1 MADPLIGVPVPRKEG
16 RNKVT
21 GRARYVDDLRFE
33 GMIYGTTVRSPVAR
47 GCIKAIRFGEGINW
61 YEFTMVRASDI
72 PGKNHIA
79 LIVDDQP
86 CLAGSVVNHPEEPI
100 LLLAHPDRYLLER
113 ARRAVEVEIEPLP
126 AVFSIDESLR
136 QDVIIWGED
145 NIFKQYRVEKGD
157 VDSAWDQA
165 DLIVEGEYHTG
176 AQEQLYIETNGMV
189 AVASPER
196 GVAVWGSMQC
206 PYYVHKALK
215 AVFGLTDEQVRVIQ
229 TETGGGFG
237 GKEEY
242 PSMIAAHA
250 ALLAWK
256 SERPVKVV
264 YDRAEDLTAT
274 TKRHPS
280 RTRHRTAVSKDGKL
294 LAMEI
299 EFVIDGGAYTT
310 LSPVVLSR
318 GTIHAAGPYDCPN
331 VRITSR
337 AVATNTPPHG
347 AFRGFGAPQSIF
359 ALERHLEKVAAV
371 LGLGAEELRRRNFIS
386 KGQSTATGQ
395 VIREDVDMPALL
407 DRALRESDYHAKR
420 ERFAR
425 ENQGNKIKRGVG
437 LSSFFHGAGFTGSG
451 ERYLASV
458 VGVEATSEGR
468 VRILASSTEMGQG
481 TNTILTQIA
490 AQTLEVPY
498 EQVDIMQPDTGHV
511 PNSGPTVASR
521 TCMVVGKLVESAALG
536 LKQTLTR
543 AGLLKDRYS
552 AAEFVGACS
561 AYIGR
566 YGPLR
571 SYSQYQP
578 PPGIHWDDEKYQ
590 GDAYGA
596 FAWAVYV
603 AEVSVDLLTY
613 EARVEDFV
621 AVQEVGRVIHPVL
634 ATGQIEGGVAQA
646 IGYALYEKVAWE
658 NGRMANGQMTNY
670 IIPTS
675 MDIPPIRVIF
685 EERPYA
691 HGPMGAK
698 GIGELPMDGPAP
710 AILNAIENATGVSWA
725 SIPATPEAL
734 MTAME
739 GQALSCSSAASVSY
753 ARPCHS
759 ERSEESAFR
768 SMKVDTS
775 SLAPQTD
782 RAVAG
787 VGATFPAGKIGSV
800 MTKVSVAFT
809 LNGQPRTVSVW
820 PMERLL
826 DVIREHLGLTG
837 TKEGCGEGECGAC
850 SILLDGQLTN
860 SCLVPALQADGS
872 EITTIEGI
880 ADSEELGLVQRA
892 FVECGGAQCGI
903 CTPGM
908 IMAAVS
914 LLHESPEPSEA
925 EIRNGLAG
933 NLCRC
938 TGYMRI
944 FEAVMSAC
952 RQGEPSR

>member
-1 MADPLIGVPVPRKEG
+1 MTYSLVGVPVPRKEG
-16 RNKVT
+16 RDKVT
-21 GRARYVDDLRFE
+21 GKARYVDDLHFE

-47 GCIKAIRFGEGINW
+47 GRIKALHFGEGIPW
-61 YEFTMVRASDI
+61 QDFTIVRASDI
-72 PGKNHIA
+72 PGQNHIA
-79 LIVDDQP
+79 LILNDQP
-86 CLAGSVVNHPEEPI
+86 CLADSIVNHPEEPV
-100 LLLAHPDRYLLER
+100 LLLAHPDRYLLED
-113 ARRAVEVEIEPLP
+113 ARRAVEVETEPLP
-126 AVFSIDESLR
+126 SVFNLDESLR
-136 QDVIIWGED
+136 RNVIIWGED

-157 VDSAWDQA
+157 VDSAWDRA
-165 DLIVEGEYHTG
+165 HLIVEGEYHTG
-176 AQEQLYIETNGMV
+176 AQEQLYIETNGMI
-189 AVASPER
+189 AIASPER

-206 PYYVHKALK
+206 PYYIHKALK
-215 AVFGLTDEQVRVIQ
+215 AVFDLTDEQVRVIQ

-256 SERPVKVV
+256 SGKPVKVV
-264 YDRAEDLTAT
+264 YDRAEDMTAT

-299 EFVIDGGAYTT
+299 DFVIDGGAYTT

-318 GTIHAAGPYDCPN
+318 GTIHAAGPYHCPN
-331 VRITSR
+331 VRINSR
-337 AVATNTPPHG
+337 ALATNTPPHG

-359 ALERHLEKVAAV
+359 ALERHLDKVAAAV
-371 LGLGAEELRRRNFIS
+371 GLGVEELRRRNFIS

-395 VIREDVDMPALL
+395 VIAEEIDMPALL
-407 DRALRESDYHAKR
+407 DRALRESGYRAKC

-425 ENQGNKIKRGVG
+425 ENPGSRVKRGVG
-437 LSSFFHGAGFTGSG
+437 LASFFHGAGFTGSG

-498 EQVDIMQPDTGHV
+498 EQMDIVQPDTRHV

-536 LKQTLTR
+536 LKHTLTSL
-543 AGLLKDRYS
+543 GLLKDGYS
-552 AAEFVGACS
+552 FAEFARACS
-561 AYIGR
+561 SYTAQH
-566 YGPLR
+566 GPLR

-578 PPGIHWDDEKYQ
+578 PPGIYWDDEKYQ

-603 AEVSVDLLTY
+603 AEVSVDSLTY
-613 EARVEDFV
+613 ETRVEDFV

-658 NGRMANGQMTNY
+658 KGRIANGQMTNY

-685 EERPYA
+685 EERPYLY
-691 HGPMGAK
+691 GPMGAK

-710 AILNAIENATGVSWA
+710 AILSAIENATGLSLV
-725 SIPATPEAL
+725 SIPVTPETL
-734 MTAME
+734 MTAWE
-739 GQALSCSSAASVSY
+739 G
-753 ARPCHS
+753 
-759 ERSEESAFR
+759 
-768 SMKVDTS
+768 
-775 SLAPQTD
+775 TD
-782 RAVAG
+782 A
-787 VGATFPAGKIGSV
+787 
-800 MTKVSVAFT
+800 
-809 LNGQPRTVSVW
+809 
-820 PMERLL
+820 
-826 DVIREHLGLTG
+826 
-837 TKEGCGEGECGAC
+837 
-850 SILLDGQLTN
+850 
-860 SCLVPALQADGS
+860 
-872 EITTIEGI
+872 
-880 ADSEELGLVQRA
+880 
-892 FVECGGAQCGI
+892 
-903 CTPGM
+903 
-908 IMAAVS
+908 
-914 LLHESPEPSEA
+914 
-925 EIRNGLAG
+925 
-933 NLCRC
+933 
-938 TGYMRI
+938 
-944 FEAVMSAC
+944 
-952 RQGEPSR
+952 